1 MLLQGHAPTFGL
13 FQRLAVELCNRRKN
27 KRHQHAESLIE
38 HTKRVRQGEK
48 GNVASANVRATLSM
62 CKFLS
67 RWALRRV
74 EKIAKGSVR
83 RNQNAAHTDMIGKA
97 LRKLFRS
104 VSAVAY
110 VSVG

>member
-1 MLLQGHAPTFGL
+1 MRKALLSIQKGFA
-13 FQRLAVELCNRRKN
+13 R
-27 KRHQHAESLIE
+27 ESREMSL
-38 HTKRVRQGEK
+38 
-48 GNVASANVRATLSM
+48 SANVRATLSM